1 MMQIDISGKVLKVGD
16 VVEYSGGFSKAEIVV
31 EISEDEK
38 YSSPVPVEFVKEKA
52 ELIEG
57 LKVGSTV
64 KVRAY
69 LRGSYWEKG
78 DRYFLS
84 LAGYSCDV
92 DEAVVTEDKAPGKE
106 PAGEKETGDFPF

>member
-1 MMQIDISGKVLKVGD
+1 MQIDINGKVLKVGD
-16 VVEYSGGFSKAEIVV
+16 VQEFSGGFSKAEIVV

-38 YSSPVPVEFVKEKA
+38 YSSPVPVEFVKDKA
-52 ELIEG
+52 DMIQG
-57 LKVGSTV
+57 LEVGSVV

-84 LAGYSCDV
+84 LSGYSCEAEPVAASDV
-92 DEAVVTEDKAPGKE
+92 AAPGGNSKSE
-106 PAGEKETGDFPF
+106 NESGDFPF